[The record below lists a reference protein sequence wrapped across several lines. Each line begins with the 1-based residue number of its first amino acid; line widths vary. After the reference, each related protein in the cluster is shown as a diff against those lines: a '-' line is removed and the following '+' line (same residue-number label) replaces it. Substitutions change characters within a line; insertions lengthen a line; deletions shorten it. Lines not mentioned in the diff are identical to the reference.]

1 MLTWSAVDCAFGPGK
16 VKPKTIKLKC
26 VAYPQSTQH
35 WGVIIRA
42 KTGLLGIRVGWH
54 VYSQTVV
61 SVN

>member
-1 MLTWSAVDCAFGPGK
+1 MLSWSAVDCVFKPGQA
-16 VKPKTIKLKC
+16 KPKIIKLKF

-61 SVN
+61 SVS